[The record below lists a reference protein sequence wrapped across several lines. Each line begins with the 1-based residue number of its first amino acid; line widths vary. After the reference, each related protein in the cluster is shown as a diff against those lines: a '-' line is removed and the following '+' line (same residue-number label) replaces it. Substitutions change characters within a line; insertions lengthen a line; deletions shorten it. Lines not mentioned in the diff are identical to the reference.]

1 MVPRLIALLLIP
13 VLLFLTYVA
22 GSWGLADVY
31 ARPTINEIRSWQKGK
46 KQLEEKDWARVQTE
60 LEKALALDP
69 NNPDTNHFMA
79 IALEGQYADLPPKTV
94 DAEPARRAALDYYRK
109 AVQLRPVWPYT
120 WIDLALV
127 KYRLGERDKEFY
139 DAWHRGVELGPFE
152 PGVQQ
157 VAAGIGLHGWN
168 SFTKEDRTFTLDV
181 IKRGVRHAN
190 KGHAKTML
198 EQSETYGYLELIC
211 LIVEDDQFV
220 QDYCYSQLNK

>member
-1 MVPRLIALLLIP
+1 MIPRLIALLLIP
-13 VLLFLTYVA
+13 VLLYITYVA

-31 ARPTINEIRSWQKGK
+31 ARPVINEIRKWQKGE
-46 KQLEEKDWARVQTE
+46 KQFVEKDWTRVRTD

-109 AVQLRPVWPYT
+109 AVRLRPVWPYT

-127 KYRLGERDKEFY
+127 KYRLGELDKEFY
-139 DAWHRGVELGPFE
+139 DAWHRSVELGPFE

-168 SFTKEDRTFTLDV
+168 GFTKEDRIFTLDV
-181 IKRGVRHAN
+181 IKQGVRHAN
-190 KGHAKTML
+190 KGHARSML
-198 EQSETYGYLELIC
+198 EQTKAYGYLELIC
-211 LIVEDDQFV
+211 LIVEDDEFV
-220 QDYCYSQLNK
+220 QKYCQRQLK